1 MNTIHQGIVEQF
13 NPRKQW
19 GFVRDIDG
27 TKYFFHLDNCAK
39 GFAPRL
45 GMDVEYTVGPAYTLG
60 KPPQALDVCSPVSA
74 GVQS

>member
-27 TKYFFHLDNCAK
+27 TKFFFHLDNCAK
-39 GFAPRL
+39 GFTPRL
-45 GMDVEYTVGPAYTLG
+45 GMDVEYVVGPAFTLG
-60 KPPQALDVCSPVSA
+60 KPDQALDVCA
-74 GVQS
+74 TTVQS